1 MKSAGHQ
8 VSCRVRSSDSFH
20 KFIFKVVSRYI
31 IWLKSVIKCCWR
43 AGTPAADHESVL
55 CVLRSAGDSLF
66 SSFPSAGCW
75 SFFNVCLLSF
85 SSSSVVLIT
94 SAGCCSGGSVSPQ
107 GSIKF
112 HLFSE
117 GWWISGSILRYFLT
131 PQFCCCSYW
140 YLLLFMLNVS
150 SSLSKSFRHP
160 PLFCFLLY
168 SIKVEWRTVKDFVQ
182 SCRTKFCLILTRT
195 LHWDRRGEEGGASP
209 ENTLINFLAN
219 KIKFPRKLSL
229 NLLVR
234 PENRL

>member
-1 MKSAGHQ
+1 MLLTCWN
-8 VSCRVRSSDSFH
+8 SCSGSWKWD
-20 KFIFKVVSRYI
+20 
-31 IWLKSVIKCCWR
+31 
-43 AGTPAADHESVL
+43 VL
-55 CVLRSAGDSLF
+55 CVLRSAGGSLF

-168 SIKVEWRTVKDFVQ
+168 SIKVEWRTVKDLVQ
-182 SCRTKFCLILTRT
+182 SCRTKFCLIPTRT
-195 LHWDRRGEEGGASP
+195 LVGGGGSSP
-209 ENTLINFLAN
+209 KSTLINFLAN

-229 NLLVR
+229 NLVVQ